1 MDAEIGKTS
10 DKGGKFADGGSEVK
24 GSSVRKDKYA
34 SFKALEAA
42 EKKGEDYA
50 IDSRHVGGSPVAII
64 APHGGN
70 IEPLTDSIANHIAGH
85 DFSFY
90 AFRGLKRGSPLHIT
104 SSLFDEP
111 LCVDLVTVHE
121 RAVSIHGWGESGER
135 VCIGGRDKQLIAAL
149 KANLAAARIKVE
161 DAADGLGGA
170 DPQNIV
176 NRCRSARGV
185 QLELTMAL
193 RKNKKAID
201 AFTRAVRHT
210 LKQIPQMGPR

>member
-1 MDAEIGKTS
+1 M
-10 DKGGKFADGGSEVK
+10 
-24 GSSVRKDKYA
+24 RKDKYA

-50 IDSRHVGGSPVAII
+50 IDCRRVAGSPVAII
-64 APHGGN
+64 VPHGGN
-70 IEPLTDSIANHIAGH
+70 IEPLTDSIADRIAGH

-90 AFRGLKRGSPLHIT
+90 AFRGLKPGSPLHIK

-111 LCVDLVTVHE
+111 LCADLMAAHE
-121 RAVSIHGWGESGER
+121 RALSIHGWGESKER
-135 VCIGGRDKQLIAAL
+135 VCIGGRDNQLIAVL
-149 KANLAAARIKVE
+149 KANLTAAGIKVQ
-161 DAADGLGGA
+161 DAAGGLRGT

-193 RKNKKAID
+193 RKNKKTID
-201 AFTRAVRHT
+201 AFTRAVRYT
-210 LKQIPQMGPR
+210 LKRIPQMDPR

>member
-1 MDAEIGKTS
+1 M
-10 DKGGKFADGGSEVK
+10 
-24 GSSVRKDKYA
+24 RKDKYA

-50 IDSRHVGGSPVAII
+50 IDSRHVAGSPVVII

-70 IEPLTDSIANHIAGH
+70 IEPLTNSIADHIAGH
-85 DFSFY
+85 HFSFY
-90 AFRGLKRGSPLHIT
+90 AFRGLKPGSPLHIA

-111 LCVDLVTVHE
+111 LCVDLVVAHE
-121 RAVSIHGWGESGER
+121 RALSIHGWGESGER
-135 VCIGGRDKQLIAAL
+135 VCIGGRDNQLIAAL
-149 KANLAAARIKVE
+149 KANLAATGIKVQ
-161 DAADGLGGA
+161 DAAGGLRGT

-193 RKNKKAID
+193 RKNKKTVD
-201 AFTRAVRHT
+201 AFTHAVHYT
-210 LKQIPQMGPR
+210 LKRILQMGPR